1 MNFEFSKSSVSVL
14 TTLGNVLNLD
24 FAKAKTA
31 KYLTVNSTCVKKKI
45 IGSK

>member
-1 MNFEFSKSSVSVL
+1 MNFEFSKSSVYVL

-24 FAKAKTA
+24 FAKTKTA
-31 KYLTVNSTCVKKKI
+31 KYLTVNKKKL